1 MSLKIF
7 PGFIDVHVHLR
18 EPGATHKEDFQTGSR
33 AAVKGGFTFILDM
46 PNNVTP
52 TISPERLAE
61 KIQLS
66 QKAIIDI
73 GFHYGTDG
81 KNTET
86 FEEVMDDR
94 SIAPLGTYSEDRPRN
109 MVYGLKIYC
118 NHTTGTLLIEDQ
130 PVWEKIFKAWES
142 KKPILIHAEG
152 DRLPYLIALGK
163 KYNRHLHVCH
173 ISQANEV
180 MMVRRAKEQG
190 IYISA
195 GVTPHHLFLTDKDV
209 EKLGAFGIMKP
220 PLGTKNDQEALWK
233 GLRDGTIDLIETDHA
248 PHTKEEKNQTPT
260 PFGVPGLETAA
271 TLMATA
277 VIDKRVAEHDF
288 VRLFYDNPQRI
299 FAVPVQDD
307 TYIEM
312 DWETSYNIGDD
323 GYETK
328 CGWSPFDGWPVK
340 AKVVK
345 VVLRGKTLLEKGE
358 LL

>member
-1 MSLKIF
+1 MLLKKF

-18 EPGATHKEDFQTGSR
+18 EPGATQKEDFQTGSR
-33 AAVKGGFTFILDM
+33 AAVKGGFTFVMDM
-46 PNNVTP
+46 PNNSTP

-66 QKAIIDI
+66 QKALIDI

-81 KNTET
+81 QNTET
-86 FEEVMDDR
+86 FEEVMDNER
-94 SIAPLGTYSEDRPRN
+94 
-109 MVYGLKIYC
+109 VFGLKIYC

-142 KKPILIHAEG
+142 KKPILVHAEG

-195 GVTPHHLFLTDKDV
+195 GVTPHHLFLIDKDV
-209 EKLGAFGIMKP
+209 EKLGSLAMMKP
-220 PLGTKNDQEALWK
+220 PLNTQQDQDALWR

-248 PHTKEEKNQTPT
+248 PHTKEEKKQSPA
-260 PFGVPGLETAA
+260 PFGVPGLETAVG
-271 TLMATA
+271 LMFKS
-277 VIDKRVAEHDF
+277 IHDGKISEREV
-288 VRLFYDNPQRI
+288 VRLLHDNPARI
-299 FAVPVQDD
+299 FNIPTDEN
-307 TYIEM
+307 TYVM
-312 DWETSYNIGDD
+312 LDPDQSYICGEDN
-323 GYETK
+323 YETK
-328 CGWSPFDGWPVK
+328 CGWSPFHGWELYGK
-340 AKVVK
+340 IEIMVVK
-345 VVLRGKTLLEKGE
+345 GKVLL
-358 LL
+358 